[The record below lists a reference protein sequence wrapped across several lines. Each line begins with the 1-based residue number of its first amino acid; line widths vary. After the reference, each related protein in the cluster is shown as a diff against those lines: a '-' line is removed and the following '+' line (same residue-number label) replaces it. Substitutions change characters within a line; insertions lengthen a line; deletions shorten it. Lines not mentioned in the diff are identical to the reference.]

1 MVLRPSSSTAASK
14 REISF
19 TIFQQ
24 CILKQSLDADEI
36 LGVVGDDFQLR
47 PSLFDET
54 YASEADFNEALFE
67 HINPRLQN
75 AGVRCCGV
83 SVAIWRLTPR
93 RFRGQI
99 RPESCVC
106 SGAGMTELVVKTIA
120 PHCSVAES
128 KIDVALMS
136 ASQELL
142 LGMIELKINLS
153 QAALETAQLQ
163 TVRYALSAL
172 AYSRWGVRGG
182 VRGGAGVPR
191 RADRVVADGAG
202 GQDPVRAL
210 GRAGRKL
217 KPWAQ
222 RPGLSLVCTEA
233 LRRVQDEDVD

>member
-1 MVLRPSSSTAASK
+1 
-14 REISF
+14 
-19 TIFQQ
+19 
-24 CILKQSLDADEI
+24 
-36 LGVVGDDFQLR
+36 
-47 PSLFDET
+47 
-54 YASEADFNEALFE
+54 
-67 HINPRLQN
+67 
-75 AGVRCCGV
+75 
-83 SVAIWRLTPR
+83 
-93 RFRGQI
+93 
-99 RPESCVC
+99 
-106 SGAGMTELVVKTIA
+106 MTELVVKTIT

-136 ASQELL
+136 ASQMLL

-163 TVRYALSAL
+163 TVRYTLSAL